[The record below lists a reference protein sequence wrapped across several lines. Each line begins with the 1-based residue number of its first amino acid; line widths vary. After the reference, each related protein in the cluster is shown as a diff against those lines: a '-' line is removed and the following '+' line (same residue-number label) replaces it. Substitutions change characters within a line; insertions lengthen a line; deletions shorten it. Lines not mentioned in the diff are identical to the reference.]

1 MIINKSQVRTLQ
13 GLDYERA
20 KEHELVIGT
29 EEAMIMGEEEGEG
42 MVTTRVLVTV
52 TDENDLPPRFTVLP
66 PGNTLQ
72 V

>member
-1 MIINKSQVRTLQ
+1 MRTLQ

-29 EEAMIMGEEEGEG
+29 EEAMIMGEEGGEG

-52 TDENDLPPRFTVLP
+52 TDENDLPPRFIVLP

>member
-1 MIINKSQVRTLQ
+1 MRTLQ

-29 EEAMIMGEEEGEG
+29 EEAMITGEKGGEG
-42 MVTTRVLVTV
+42 MVTTRGLVTV

>member
-1 MIINKSQVRTLQ
+1 MRTLQ
-13 GLDYERA
+13 GLDYERS
-20 KEHELVIGT
+20 KEHKLVIGT
-29 EEAMIMGEEEGEG
+29 EEAMILGEEGGKG